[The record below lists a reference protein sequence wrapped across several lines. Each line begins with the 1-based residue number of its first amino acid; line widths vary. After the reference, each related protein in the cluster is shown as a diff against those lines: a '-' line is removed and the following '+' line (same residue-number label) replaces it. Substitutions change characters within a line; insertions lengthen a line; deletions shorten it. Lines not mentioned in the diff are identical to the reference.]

1 MKRASGLLNV
11 GLAWLGATCA
21 APFAFGIC
29 QVSQPV
35 IGQIT
40 YYSDCLDAYP
50 VAAFLA
56 VVGSADTINSN
67 GIQFICEDPNGFECS
82 SNEGTAGDGRISIEF
97 DWSNRDFSTDPP
109 TSPLG
114 CPNPD
119 GLPGIGRNFAQ
130 IVCNDGAGAIVT
142 VDYDIGIA
150 GYEFDYLTRLDPAT
164 GIYTIHFPAYPTGLS
179 LVSSNSAG
187 GVDTLCVVQTG
198 PVPIFSDCDPE
209 SVGFQNGLG
218 CDTPTPTVAPGA
230 NLYLAIGPAAPP
242 PTDLRVAAW
251 SLQSTTPG
259 PGDSR
264 CITYPTPL
272 AGECARVG
280 STAVVAGQDTGAI
293 ASWISTCAAPI
304 ATDRIGID
312 SAALSHGRLQ
322 VAFSTRNET
331 LITGFNV
338 YAESI
343 KLNTDPL
350 PAKGTGSNSY
360 LFEIGRGALKSV
372 RTVLVEA
379 VKSDD
384 TVVRTDP
391 VSIK

>member
-1 MKRASGLLNV
+1 MSRWSRLPAAGITM
-11 GLAWLGATCA
+11 LAGIAL

-29 QVSQPV
+29 QFSQPV
-35 IGQIT
+35 IGQQT
-40 YYSDCLDAYP
+40 WYSDCLDAYP

-56 VVGSADTINSN
+56 AVGSADTINNN

-82 SNEGTAGDGRISIEF
+82 SNEGIAGDGRISIEF

-150 GYEFDYLTRLDPAT
+150 GYEFDFVTRLDPAT
-164 GIYTIHFPAYPTGLS
+164 GIYTVHFPAYPTGLT
-179 LVSSNSAG
+179 LVSSDSAG
-187 GVDTLCVVQTG
+187 GVDTLCIAPTG

-209 SVGFQNGLG
+209 SIGFQLGLG
-218 CDTPTPTVAPGA
+218 CDTATPTVAPGA
-230 NLYLAIGPAAPP
+230 NLYLSLGPAAPP

-259 PGDSR
+259 PGASR
-264 CITYPTPL
+264 CISYPTP
-272 AGECARVG
+272 AEGQCARVG

-293 ASWISTCAAPI
+293 ASWIATCAAPI
-304 ATDRIGID
+304 ATDQIGID
-312 SAALSHGRLQ
+312 SATLSRGKLQ
-322 VAFSTRNET
+322 VVFSTRNESLT
-331 LITGFNV
+331 TGFNV
-338 YAESI
+338 YAGSM
-343 KLNTDPL
+343 KLNTDPI
-350 PAKGTGSNSY
+350 PAKRTGSNSY

-379 VKSDD
+379 VRSDG
-384 TVVRTDP
+384 TVARTDP
-391 VSIK
+391 VSLE